1 MVFSLRSAFL
11 GLLVSLSLLFP
22 VASFAQP
29 IAPCPA
35 SPCYGGSFTDGIDAA
50 GSNLPLEGNLD
61 INEVVLRIINFILD
75 VILIIAVLAII
86 VAGVYLI
93 VSNGDD
99 AQKEKAKKIVMY
111 VVIGII
117 LILFSRAIVILVN
130 NTFGAS

>member
-1 MVFSLRSAFL
+1 
-11 GLLVSLSLLFP
+11 
-22 VASFAQP
+22 
-29 IAPCPA
+29 
-35 SPCYGGSFTDGIDAA
+35 
-50 GSNLPLEGNLD
+50 
-61 INEVVLRIINFILD
+61 
-75 VILIIAVLAII
+75 
-86 VAGVYLI
+86 LI